1 MFSLS
6 EIMDLKVLLNS
17 IKQCHQNSISGLH
30 GDNGSIRVVTGD
42 VDIGGKGR
50 CSYSSAFAP
59 FKNQCH

>member
-30 GDNGSIRVVTGD
+30 GDNGSIRGVQVA
-42 VDIGGKGR
+42 KLGR
-50 CSYSSAFAP
+50 KVP
-59 FKNQCH
+59 E